1 MKEKL
6 VYKIKK
12 LLVIFKDTT
21 MNQSVMPYDSSCYVN
36 VARRLGHSGFIDALI
51 QHGDNQVVKNLFMN
65 SYKGDVKR
73 EIFRL
78 KYMNEFKKEII
89 ESRKKTCCELKPSE
103 TVISNSFFKFHGVI
117 SCS

>member
-1 MKEKL
+1 MVQVAPYHINLNEGKTDFKD

-65 SYKGDVKR
+65 SYKEG
-73 EIFRL
+73 
-78 KYMNEFKKEII
+78 
-89 ESRKKTCCELKPSE
+89 
-103 TVISNSFFKFHGVI
+103 
-117 SCS
+117 